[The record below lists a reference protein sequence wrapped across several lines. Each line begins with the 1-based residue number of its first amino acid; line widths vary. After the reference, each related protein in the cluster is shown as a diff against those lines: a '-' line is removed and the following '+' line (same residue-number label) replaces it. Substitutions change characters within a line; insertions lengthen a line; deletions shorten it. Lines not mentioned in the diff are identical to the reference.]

1 MQFKDQY
8 SEGHSIPIHRF
19 TLSFKGALEQQFL
32 NFYFTH
38 YLANMRI
45 SMLLGVLVWG
55 LFGLLE
61 IWFYPQELVWRLLM
75 LRYVIIW
82 PVMIASILFTFLKN
96 PKRYVS
102 FAIFLGIM
110 ACGIGVVSK
119 FAILPSS
126 FAYTPNAS
134 LLTIFLYGYAVMR
147 ARFIWA
153 SLAGLFIILFYEAVA
168 IWVNPVPLQTL
179 VTNTFFLV
187 MANLIGMYVCYW
199 LELFARKNFFHSESL
214 KSHKENLEHLVKER
228 TTELQETQHEIIHML
243 GSAAEYRDC
252 ETGQHIKR
260 ISYYC
265 ALLARAIE
273 IEKKGSEL
281 LFYASQMHDIGKI
294 GIPDSILLKPGK
306 LDPQEWEV
314 MKTHTTIGAEI
325 LEEDKSPLLE
335 TAKDIA
341 LLHHEKWDGSGYP
354 KGLKTESIPV
364 LARIVCLCDVFDA
377 LTSNRPYKKA
387 WSAHD
392 ALKEIESLR
401 GTFFDPKLVDK
412 FKEIFPEILKINER
426 FSDKIKPNK
435 NI

>member
-1 MQFKDQY
+1 MNTKNQE
-8 SEGHSIPIHRF
+8 SAGSSIPINRF
-19 TLSFKGALEQQFL
+19 TLSFKGALEERFL
-32 NFYFTH
+32 NFYFSH
-38 YLANMRI
+38 YLPNMRI
-45 SMLLGVLVWG
+45 SMLLGILVWG

-61 IWFYPQELVWRLLM
+61 IWFYPKEVIWPILM

-82 PVMIASILFTFLKN
+82 PFMIGSVLFTFTKN
-96 PKRYVS
+96 PKKYVS
-102 FAIFLGIM
+102 FAIFMGIIV
-110 ACGIGVVSK
+110 CGVGVISK
-119 FAILPSS
+119 FAILPAS
-126 FAYTPNAS
+126 FAYTPNSS

-153 SLAGLFIILFYEAVA
+153 SLAGLIIILFYETIA
-168 IWVNPVPLQTL
+168 ILVNPVPIQTL

-199 LELFARKNFFHSESL
+199 LELFARKNFFHSEKL
-214 KSHKENLEHLVKER
+214 KSHKKNLEHIVEER
-228 TTELQETQHEIIHML
+228 TKELQVTQHEIIHML

-265 ALLARAIE
+265 SLLARAIG
-273 IEKKGSEL
+273 IEKKDSEL

-325 LEEDKSPLLE
+325 LQEDKSPLLE
-335 TAKDIA
+335 TAKKIA
-341 LLHHEKWDGSGYP
+341 LLHHEKWNGTGYP
-354 KGLKTESIPV
+354 KGLKEKSIPI

-392 ALKEIESLR
+392 ALREIENLS
-401 GTFFDPKLVDK
+401 GTFFDPDLVVK
-412 FKEIFPEILKINER
+412 FKEIFPEVLKINER
-426 FSDKIKPNK
+426 FSDNFIFE
-435 NI
+435 